1 VPFPRKML
9 NEDEDIVLDL
19 HPHWWFLVGP
29 IVATIAASSVVVL
42 LVRSDVENAVL
53 EWVVFALVVLA
64 LLWLFVRYL
73 KWRTTNFVLTTDRLI
88 HRAGVLA
95 KQGREI
101 PLERINDLT
110 VNQSLFE
117 RIIRA
122 GDVLIESGGERG
134 QSLLSDLPNP
144 FAVQNAIY
152 TEIERAQA
160 RTADR
165 TAGHRELSV
174 PEQIEKLDELRQRG
188 LITNAEFE
196 VKKAQLLDRM

>member
-1 VPFPRKML
+1 MPFPRKML
-9 NEDEDIVLDL
+9 NEEEDIVLDL

-29 IVATIAASSVVVL
+29 IVATIAASVLAVVL
-42 LVRSDVENAVL
+42 ARVEVDFVWLAGLVLVL
-53 EWVVFALVVLA
+53 VA

-165 TAGHRELSV
+165 TAGRRELSV

-196 VKKAQLLDRM
+196 VKKAQLLERM

>member
-1 VPFPRKML
+1 MPFPRKFL
-9 NEDEDIVLDL
+9 NDDEDIVLDL

-29 IVATIAASSVVVL
+29 VVAVLASSAAAVFLGRTDNTALGIAGLVL
-42 LVRSDVENAVL
+42 MA
-53 EWVVFALVVLA
+53 AA
-64 LLWLFVRYL
+64 LLWLLVRYL

-110 VNQSLFE
+110 VNQSIFE
-117 RIIRA
+117 RMIRA
-122 GDVLIESGGERG
+122 GDVMIESGGERG

-144 FAVQNAIY
+144 FKVQNAIY
-152 TEIERAQA
+152 TEIERTQA

-165 TAGHRELSV
+165 TAGRRELSV

-196 VKKAQLLDRM
+196 AKKAQLLDRM

>member
-1 VPFPRKML
+1 MPFPRKLL
-9 NEDEDIVLDL
+9 NDDEDIILDL
-19 HPHWWFLVGP
+19 HPHWWSLVGP
-29 IVATIAASSVVVL
+29 ILATVAASAVAVL
-42 LVRSDVENAVL
+42 LVRSDLDAVVA
-53 EWVVFALVVLA
+53 EWLVLALVVVS
-64 LLWLFVRYL
+64 LLWLLVRYV
-73 KWRTTNFVLTTDRLI
+73 KWRTTHFVLTTDRLI
-88 HRAGVLA
+88 HRSGVLS

-117 RIIRA
+117 RMIRA

-134 QSLLSDLPNP
+134 QSLLGDLPNP
-144 FAVQNAIY
+144 FGVQNAIY

-160 RTADR
+160 RSAAR
-165 TAGHRELSV
+165 AASHRELSV

-196 VKKAQLLDRM
+196 VKKAQLLERM

>member
-1 VPFPRKML
+1 MSFPRKML
-9 NEDEDIVLDL
+9 NEEEDIVLDL

-29 IVATIAASSVVVL
+29 IVATIVASALAVL
-42 LVRSDVENAVL
+42 LARVEVDYVWL
-53 EWVVFALVVLA
+53 VGLALVVLA
-64 LLWLFVRYL
+64 LLWLLVRYL

-110 VNQSLFE
+110 VNQSIFE

-165 TAGHRELSV
+165 TAGRRELSV

>member
-1 VPFPRKML
+1 MPFPRKFL
-9 NEDEDIVLDL
+9 NDDEDIVLDL

-29 IVATIAASSVVVL
+29 IVAVAASSAAAVFLGRTDNTALGIAGLVL
-42 LVRSDVENAVL
+42 MGV
-53 EWVVFALVVLA
+53 A
-64 LLWLFVRYL
+64 LLWLLVRYL
-73 KWRTTNFVLTTDRLI
+73 KWRTTHFVLTTDRLI

-110 VNQSLFE
+110 VNQSIFE
-117 RIIRA
+117 RMIRA
-122 GDVLIESGGERG
+122 GDVMIESGGERG

-144 FAVQNAIY
+144 FKVQNAIY
-152 TEIERAQA
+152 TEIERTQA

-165 TAGHRELSV
+165 TAGRRELSV

-188 LITNAEFE
+188 LISNAEFE
-196 VKKAQLLDRM
+196 AKKAQLLDRM

>member
-1 VPFPRKML
+1 MPFPRKFL
-9 NEDEDIVLDL
+9 NDEEDIVLDL
-19 HPHWWFLVGP
+19 HPHWWFLFGP
-29 IVATIAASSVVVL
+29 IVAVVVSSIAGVFL
-42 LVRSDVENAVL
+42 GRTDNTPLGIAGLVLMGV
-53 EWVVFALVVLA
+53 ALV
-64 LLWLFVRYL
+64 WLGVRYL

-110 VNQSLFE
+110 VNQSIFE

-144 FAVQNAIY
+144 FQVQNAIY
-152 TEIERAQA
+152 AEIERTQA

-165 TAGHRELSV
+165 TAGRRELSV

-188 LITNAEFE
+188 LISNAEFDA
-196 VKKAQLLDRM
+196 KKAQLLDRM